1 MKLTTGMTL
10 YKYKAIDGNGVI
22 RAGELEADAR
32 DVVLASL
39 HGRGLV
45 PMSVTQ
51 VAAITSAVNP
61 LTRAREGLSALLA
74 SKRLTSRELVSLTQS
89 LAALLKAGLTVDRAL
104 TIAASLENGA
114 AAIFFEDLARAV
126 RAGASFTEALR
137 TTGVAL
143 PVYYLSMVEAGEL
156 GGSLPQTL
164 ARMAELL
171 RKNLD
176 VKERIR
182 SALIYPAILACVVLG
197 TLVILLAFV
206 LPRFRTLFAESEAP
220 LPWATRAVLG
230 IGEFASQYGWLLA
243 GLSACGLL
251 IAQRYSASAAGRQR
265 IDRWLLQSRLTV
277 GLPAAIDTARMLR
290 TLSTLL
296 LNGVPLPAALRVS
309 QGTLA
314 NSCLRAALVRVTTS
328 VSAGE
333 EFSSSLASVRAFPSE
348 AVQLAR
354 VGEETG
360 RLHELLS
367 EAAAI
372 LETTAERIL
381 ERLLA
386 SMVPAMTIVMGLM
399 VAGLIGS
406 VLIGLLSIND
416 LAF

>member
-1 MKLTTGMTL
+1 MAL
-10 YKYKAIDGNGVI
+10 YKYKAIDGNGTV
-22 RAGELEADAR
+22 RVGQLEADAR
-32 DVVLASL
+32 DVVLTVL
-39 HGRGLV
+39 HQRGLV
-45 PMSVTQ
+45 PTNISVGETISSFAPIIR
-51 VAAITSAVNP
+51 V
-61 LTRAREGLSALLA
+61 REALSALIA
-74 SKRLTSRELVSLTQS
+74 PKRLTPRQLVSLTQS

-104 TIAASLENGA
+104 AIAASLESGTA
-114 AAIFFEDLARAV
+114 AAFFEDLARAV
-126 RAGASFTEALR
+126 RAGASFTAALR
-137 TTGVAL
+137 ATGAAL

-164 ARMAELL
+164 ARVTALL
-171 RKNLD
+171 QKNLN
-176 VKERIR
+176 VKERIQ
-182 SALIYPAILACVVLG
+182 SALIYPIILACVVLG
-197 TLVILLAFV
+197 TLVMLLTFV
-206 LPRFRTLFAESEAP
+206 LPQFRALFAESEAP
-220 LPWATRAVLG
+220 LPWSTRVVLG
-230 IGEFASQYGWLLA
+230 IGELSSQYGWLLA
-243 GLSACGLL
+243 CVFACGLL
-251 IAQRYSASAAGRQR
+251 VAQRYSASATGRQR
-265 IDRWLLQSRLTV
+265 IDQWLLHSRLTF

-296 LNGVPLPAALRVS
+296 LNGVSLPAALRVS

-314 NSCLRAALVRVTTS
+314 NTCLRSALARVTTR

-333 EFSSSLASVRAFPSE
+333 EFSTSLASVRAFPRE

-367 EAAAI
+367 EAAGI
-372 LETTAERIL
+372 LEMDSERTL

-386 SMVPAMTIVMGLM
+386 LMVPAVTIVMGLV